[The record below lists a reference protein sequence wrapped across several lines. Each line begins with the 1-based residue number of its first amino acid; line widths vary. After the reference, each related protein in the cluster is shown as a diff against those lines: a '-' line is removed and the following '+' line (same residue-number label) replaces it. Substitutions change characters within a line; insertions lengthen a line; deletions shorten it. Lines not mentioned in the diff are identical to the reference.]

1 VTGNYKDAAV
11 LREVRAREIAPE
23 FAVPDY
29 AHEMADR
36 MVFRE
41 FLCQVTGYRIDT
53 ELARADQ
60 APLHD
65 IVLAT

>member
-1 VTGNYKDAAV
+1 
-11 LREVRAREIAPE
+11 
-23 FAVPDY
+23 
-29 AHEMADR
+29 

-41 FLCQVTGYRIDT
+41 FLCPVTGYRIDT

-60 APLHD
+60 PPLQD